1 MKQRTAFVLSGGGS
15 LGAVQVG
22 MLQALQERGIV
33 ADLLVGT
40 SAGALNSVYV
50 ASHGIGETSLAGL
63 AENWRSARRT
73 TLFPVDPIRHTLA
86 LLGRQSSLFSSRGLQ
101 KMIEGNL
108 NFDEIEEAPI
118 ELHVVATD
126 LLSGNEVALS
136 KGDAADAVLASTAIP
151 GLLPPVKWKD
161 TLLVDGGLADNA
173 AISVAVDAGADRV
186 FVLPTG
192 YACALAAPPKGALDV
207 AMHAVTLLIQQR
219 LITDVAY
226 YADRI
231 DLNVLPPICPLAVSA
246 IDFGHADQL
255 IDRAHSAS
263 ATWIDDGG
271 LDRPHPER
279 FLSMHSHD

>member
-40 SAGALNSVYV
+40 SAGALNAGYL
-50 ASHGIGETSLAGL
+50 ASHGTSADSLSDLADS
-63 AENWRSARRT
+63 WRGARRND
-73 TLFPVDPIRHTLA
+73 LFPMDPIRHTLA
-86 LLGRQSSLFSSRGLQ
+86 LLGRQHSLFSSRGLRKLIDHHLDFEALQ
-101 KMIEGNL
+101 
-108 NFDEIEEAPI
+108 DAPI
-118 ELHVVATD
+118 ELYVVATD
-126 LLSGNEVALS
+126 LLSGKEVVLS
-136 KGDAADAVLASTAIP
+136 KGDARDAILASTAIP
-151 GLLPPVKWKD
+151 GLLPPIRWND
-161 TLLVDGGLADNA
+161 MSLVDGGLADNA

-192 YACALAAPPKGALDV
+192 YACALAAPPKSALGV

-226 YADRI
+226 YATRI

-246 IDFGHADQL
+246 IDFGHADEL
-255 IDRAHSAS
+255 IDRAHAFSSA
-263 ATWIDDGG
+263 WIDDGG
-271 LDRPHPER
+271 LDRPHPEE
-279 FLSMHSHD
+279 FLSMHSHE